1 MPKTKNQAKN
11 KSRFEVRGGV
21 INEFEFALN
30 EGAMTEEE
38 HQRFLRQQDE
48 RRTGEDAPPS
58 AAPQTEAERIQQLM
72 SEVHEKVARKKQ
84 KQSGQ
89 IAASKSGAS
98 AANKSRAGSAA
109 KAGKSSAKKG
119 GAGSK
124 SAAVKKAGA
133 SVKSGGKKGAAAVAK
148 KGVAK
153 KAGAKGAAKKGPAK
167 KSAARKGAK
176 GAARKSARAR

>member
-38 HQRFLRQQDE
+38 HQRFLRQEDE
-48 RRTGEDAPPS
+48 RRTGEDATQ
-58 AAPQTEAERIQQLM
+58 AAPPHTEAERIQQLM
-72 SEVHEKVARKKQ
+72 SDVHEKVTRKKQ

-89 IAASKSGAS
+89 IAANKSQAT

-109 KAGKSSAKKG
+109 KAGNASAKKG

-124 SAAVKKAGA
+124 SAG
-133 SVKSGGKKGAAAVAK
+133 
-148 KGVAK
+148 AK
-153 KAGAKGAAKKGPAK
+153 KAGVKKAAAKSGAKKGAAKKA
-167 KSAARKGAK
+167 SARK
-176 GAARKSARAR
+176 GAARKSVRAR